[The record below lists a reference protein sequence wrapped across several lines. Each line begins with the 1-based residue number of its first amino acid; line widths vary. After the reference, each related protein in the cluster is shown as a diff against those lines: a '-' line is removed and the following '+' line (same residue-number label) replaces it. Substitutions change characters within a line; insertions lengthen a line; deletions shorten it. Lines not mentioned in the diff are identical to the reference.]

1 MVSMKKIF
9 LINFSLMEK
18 IGDKKNGTVEDAT
31 SFITCTELFF
41 VFLSIVFI
49 VISFLPMKVNPY
61 VLGGLGIIIWYY
73 TNYVM
78 RKNLSVAVTD
88 LKIPQLYKSLD
99 SRVAKR
105 YLILSIVL
113 FFANFLLFFAITVW
127 TLQGYYK

>member
-1 MVSMKKIF
+1 
-9 LINFSLMEK
+9 MEK

-49 VISFLPMKVNPY
+49 VISFLPMKVNSY